1 MCSEHNLISY
11 ENENK
16 VNRLRDGTLF
26 FERKGVVVL
35 TFGAKYLSTCS
46 NTFPMASLV
55 RFFSRFFSLFQAVG
69 QWGR

>member
-11 ENENK
+11 DNENK

-35 TFGAKYLSTCS
+35 TFG
-46 NTFPMASLV
+46 
-55 RFFSRFFSLFQAVG
+55 
-69 QWGR
+69 